1 MKEKFIEKRRIE
13 QGREK
18 KRIIGRKEEEGK
30 NNEVKNSKVTKR
42 GKRKIRKFEK
52 AGKIKERKRGKLKE
66 KFKRTERG
74 KEKKRIIGE

>member
-30 NNEVKNSKVTKR
+30 NNEVKNKVTKR
-42 GKRKIRKFEK
+42 GKRKIRGSWKNK
-52 AGKIKERKRGKLKE
+52 GKEERKIE
-66 KFKRTERG
+66 
-74 KEKKRIIGE
+74 GEI

>member
-30 NNEVKNSKVTKR
+30 NNEVKNKVTKR
-42 GKRKIRKFEK
+42 GKGKIR
-52 AGKIKERKRGKLKE
+52 GSRKIKERKRGKLKE

>member
-42 GKRKIRKFEK
+42 EREKFENS
-52 AGKIKERKRGKLKE
+52 RKLE
-66 KFKRTERG
+66 K
-74 KEKKRIIGE
+74 